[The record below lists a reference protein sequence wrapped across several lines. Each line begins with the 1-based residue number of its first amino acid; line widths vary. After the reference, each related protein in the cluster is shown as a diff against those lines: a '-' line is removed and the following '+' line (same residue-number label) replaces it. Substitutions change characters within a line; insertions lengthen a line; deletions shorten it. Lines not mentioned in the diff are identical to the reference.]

1 MMTIGGRQ
9 ATTSTRTIGRIRD
22 GILRG
27 RAAADIG
34 RGAVPRVQGA
44 DAPGLG
50 RLDYRHGQWLRET
63 IVSVRHTRR
72 RAVTNRTFTAPEF
85 IGGPVTDG

>member
-1 MMTIGGRQ
+1 MTIVGRQ
-9 ATTSTRTIGRIRD
+9 TTTGEGIIGRIR
-22 GILRG
+22 GRIHGG

-50 RLDYRHGQWLRET
+50 RLNYRHGQWLRET
-63 IVSVRHTRR
+63 IVSVRHTGR
-72 RAVTNRTFTAPEF
+72 RAVTNRTFKVPEF
-85 IGGPVTDG
+85 IGGLVTDG